1 MTKLQTISDKNTKSF
16 KIKKLLVKKLNKEQ
30 FKKDNLIIVIGG
42 DGFMLQTLKKNKNS
56 KKLFYGINSGNYGF
70 LMNKFSSKNIIKNLS
85 KANMV
90 SIYPLEMIVK
100 NKSNQARKSLA
111 INEVSILRQS
121 RQAASLSIK
130 QGSRQIIKKLVS
142 DGVLVSTPAGST
154 AYNLSV
160 HGPILSLHSKKLS
173 ISPISAFRPRRWKGK
188 IVNDKSKIIITNLD
202 PSKRPISAVADNLE
216 VRNAKSITV
225 KTNNKIKEFIF
236 QISNTEKI
244 YLSKN
249 SEDLKF
255 NEKILS
261 VKLDKKIIYKEN
273 IILQSLYKAAT
284 DQNIPPNTIIEFARI
299 YGFQV
304 DFQRDIRKEDKFQ
317 IMYEV
322 FIDENKKIIETG
334 EILFANLKLS
344 GQDNSLYYFDK
355 ENLEGHYDK
364 NGKSVQKALMKSPIN
379 GARLSSSFGM
389 RKHPI
394 DGYNKMHRGTDFA
407 APKGTP
413 IMASG
418 NGIVKKAGWCGGGGN
433 CVKIRHNSTYE
444 TVYAHM
450 SKFARGIKNGVRVK
464 QGQTIGY
471 VGSTGKS
478 TGPHLHYEVI
488 VNGKKVNS
496 QKLKLPSGKVLK
508 GKNREYFE
516 TAKIKLDVLK
526 SEKIIG
532 LN

>member
-1 MTKLQTISDKNTKSF
+1 MLKKFKSSLLNNL
-16 KIKKLLVKKLNKEQ
+16 KIFGLIL
-30 FKKDNLIIVIGG
+30 LIIFTIVVA
-42 DGFMLQTLKKNKNS
+42 TL
-56 KKLFYGINSGNYGF
+56 INH
-70 LMNKFSSKNIIKNLS
+70 
-85 KANMV
+85 
-90 SIYPLEMIVK
+90 
-100 NKSNQARKSLA
+100 Q
-111 INEVSILRQS
+111 
-121 RQAASLSIK
+121 
-130 QGSRQIIKKLVS
+130 
-142 DGVLVSTPAGST
+142 
-154 AYNLSV
+154 
-160 HGPILSLHSKKLS
+160 KKLS
-173 ISPISAFRPRRWKGK
+173 KNEHINIIDNIYFKKTLSEIVNNLEPRYKKYNHKIKSGETFDKILDSYSINKDEISAIKQSLSKKVNINKLNTNQK
-188 IVNDKSKIIITNLD
+188 IHIILD
-202 PSKRPISAVADNLE
+202 
-216 VRNAKSITV
+216 
-225 KTNNKIKEFIF
+225 KTNNKIKEFVF

-244 YLSKN
+244 YLTKN
-249 SEDLKF
+249 SEDLEF
-255 NEKILS
+255 DEKILS

-344 GQDNSLYYFDK
+344 GQNNSLYYFDK

-508 GKNREYFE
+508 GKDREYFE